1 MTLNIYNWTK
11 LQKCFPN
18 IKIIKEE
25 LEEVLLKTFL
35 DYNRNT
41 KSGNMVSEIDT
52 INIIFTSAKEIRRLN
67 REFRKEDSVTDV
79 LSFTIEQD
87 PLIGEI
93 YICPEYISKK
103 YPFKEVLR
111 DILHG
116 FLHLLGYEHKGR
128 FSEASKDN
136 EEMFVKQEDMLQ
148 NVLDEINNRVR

>member
-11 LQKCFPN
+11 LQKYFPN
-18 IKIIKEE
+18 IEVTKEQLKE
-25 LEEVLLKTFL
+25 ILLKTL
-35 DYNRNT
+35 LNYSKDMGV
-41 KSGNMVSEIDT
+41 GNVISEIDT
-52 INIIFTSAKEIRRLN
+52 INIIFTSSREIKRLN
-67 REFRKEDSVTDV
+67 KEFRKKDSVTDV

-93 YICPEYISKK
+93 YICPKYISKK
-103 YPFKEVLR
+103 YSFEEILR

-116 FLHLLGYEHKGR
+116 FLHLLGYEHKGS